1 MMLYNSL
8 GLKGLMH
15 GGAELIWDLLS
26 MYQGPC
32 YLGALGSAD
41 G

>member
-1 MMLYNSL
+1 MN
-8 GLKGLMH
+8 
-15 GGAELIWDLLS
+15 GGAGLIWDLLS
-26 MYQGPC
+26 IYQGPC